1 MTKHIQVM
9 KEYSTIKLKKKNKN
23 KSKKKKKKK
32 KTPIIVP
39 PTVRIYLE
47 NTILSY

>member
-9 KEYSTIKLKKKNKN
+9 KEYSTIKLKKKTKT
-23 KSKKKKKKK
+23 KAKKKKKKK
-32 KTPIIVP
+32 PKIVP